1 MHMTV
6 CGGYCRD
13 CTENTSLPS
22 GENRTASQLSIAS
35 GRVDSRQSGSLVSKF
50 VLTETNSWPVIYD
63 VPSVPEPQ
71 QGT

>member
-1 MHMTV
+1 MGVTAGIVLKTPAYHL
-6 CGGYCRD
+6 
-13 CTENTSLPS
+13 EK
-22 GENRTASQLSIAS
+22 NRMASQLSIAS